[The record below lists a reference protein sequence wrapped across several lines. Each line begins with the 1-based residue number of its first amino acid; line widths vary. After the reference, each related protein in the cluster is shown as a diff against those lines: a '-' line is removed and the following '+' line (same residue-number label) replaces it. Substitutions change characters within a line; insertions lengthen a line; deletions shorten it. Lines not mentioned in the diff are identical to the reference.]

1 MTEDTQQRDSITAF
15 PSVDADWFPLIFNSS
30 ALKAHF
36 KENFWSIC
44 FSFLTVHYRLC
55 PFIAFLLG
63 FFCVKNVDFQ
73 TISSYFTSFCRF
85 VKKSMFVYCRL

>member
-1 MTEDTQQRDSITAF
+1 MTEDTQQRDSITVF
-15 PSVDADWFPLIFNSS
+15 PSADADWFPLIFNSS

-63 FFCVKNVDFQ
+63 FFFVSKNPNLNA
-73 TISSYFTSFCRF
+73 F
-85 VKKSMFVYCRL
+85 VWIFRPLAAASLPSAAL